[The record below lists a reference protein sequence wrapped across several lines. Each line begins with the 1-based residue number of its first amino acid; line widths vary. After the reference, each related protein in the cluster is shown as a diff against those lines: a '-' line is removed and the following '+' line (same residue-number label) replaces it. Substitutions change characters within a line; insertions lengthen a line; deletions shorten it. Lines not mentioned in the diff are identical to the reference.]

1 MTILY
6 RRALLGAASVLSL
19 GITSGAM
26 AATAA
31 NTATPAGNAATDA
44 AAAAGTPA
52 DGPIRNTD
60 DIVVTATKVNETTPI
75 TASVHTFEPQAIVS
89 RSIIENSVAPT
100 ADFSQVVML
109 TPGASIT
116 PSSGNGVGL
125 ADTKIVLRGFQDG
138 QYNITFDGVPF
149 ADSNDPTHHSTSYF
163 PNGTYERIIV
173 DRGPG
178 GATDLGQASYGGQV
192 HIVSRE
198 LSDKFF
204 LEDQLVYGSFNTFMD
219 RFTVNS
225 GKIDKLGG
233 LKIIGVGEY
242 KQTDGALTNQPGWW
256 VNGFVKAELPIGD
269 SAKFSVLSSYNKSP
283 FHTADSAGGA
293 TAAQIAAYGKNFG
306 AISPDQAAGSGY
318 TNARSDWNWS
328 IKTTDFEIARLQWD
342 VAPNITIDNKAYTY
356 FYKNFTLATE
366 DAYDQCNTL
375 STLDQCN
382 GSSFTNAKAQ
392 GTGAGG
398 GSGKT
403 ESGDVPGYTKLN
415 QYRNTG
421 DIFTVTWKNALG
433 ILKGGFWYE
442 HSTSHRYRY
451 DYDFTTASRAGGISD
466 YNFNWDIMNDGANWN
481 YKEKDTSSNVMLNG
495 QYVPA
500 YIKYDEYTSWDQIQG
515 FAEYAFKLFDD
526 KLTLT
531 PGVKVMDFTRK
542 INTPIAAQSSRQGI
556 AAQQSYKPTLPYATV
571 NYLIKPDFSAYF
583 QYAKGFIIPSLSASL
598 ETAGASNA
606 AVPLDPQP
614 TKTTN
619 YQTGFV
625 FARDRLN
632 VDADGYYIQASNST
646 TMDPTTNLV
655 TISANPATYKGL
667 EGQVS
672 YVLGHGLTGIVNG
685 TIMSSTDDVT
695 HLWLTKAPNYTAM
708 TGMIFGNGPV
718 KLSYMHKFTG
728 RQWADAANT
737 QRIAPYSFGIL
748 TGSYN
753 WRNLTAGVT
762 INNLFNSQPIVAQS
776 GSGAST
782 LYIFQTRR
790 SYQASLKIRI

>member
-1 MTILY
+1 MTTSY
-6 RRALLGAASVLSL
+6 RRALLLSACAFTLSL
-19 GITSGAM
+19 AGTAH
-26 AATAA
+26 AATA
-31 NTATPAGNAATDA
+31 PAAP
-44 AAAAGTPA
+44 AAGDPT
-52 DGPIRNTD
+52 DDQIRNTD
-60 DIVVTATKVNETTPI
+60 DILVTATKVNESTPI

-100 ADFSQVVML
+100 ADISQVVML
-109 TPGASIT
+109 TPGASLT

-125 ADTKIVLRGFQDG
+125 ADSKIVLRGFQDG
-138 QYNITFDGVPF
+138 QYNITYDGVPF
-149 ADSNDPTHHSTSYF
+149 GDSNDPTHHSTSYF

-204 LEDQLVYGSFNTFMD
+204 IEDQFVYGSFNTFMD

-225 GKIDKLGG
+225 GRIDKLGG
-233 LKIIGVGEY
+233 LKILGIAEY
-242 KQTDGALTNQPGWW
+242 KQTDGALTNQGGSW
-256 VNGFVKAELPIGD
+256 VNGFVKAELPIGNN
-269 SAKFSVLSSYNKSP
+269 AKFSVLSSFNKSP
-283 FHTADSAGGA
+283 FHSSDAAGGV
-293 TAAQIAAYGKNFG
+293 TAAQMAAYGKNYG
-306 AISPDQAAGSGY
+306 AISPAQANGSGW
-318 TNARSDWNWS
+318 TNARSDWNWA

-356 FYKNFTLATE
+356 FYKNFTLSTE
-366 DAYDQCNTL
+366 DATTPCTTL
-375 STLDQCN
+375 STLDQCSGTGYSN
-382 GSSFTNAKAQ
+382 VKAI

-398 GSGKT
+398 GGGKT
-403 ESGDVPGYTKLN
+403 IAGDIPGYTKVN

-421 DIFTVTWKNALG
+421 DIFTVSWKNALG

-442 HSTSHRYRY
+442 HSQSHRYRW
-451 DYDFTTASRAGGISD
+451 DYDFTTASRAGGISNYSFD
-466 YNFNWDIMNDGANWN
+466 FSIMNNGSNYN
-481 YKEKDTSSNVMLNG
+481 YKETDKAANVMLNG

-500 YIKYDEYTSWDQIQG
+500 YIKYEEYTSWDQIQG

-526 KLTLT
+526 RLTLT
-531 PGVKVMDFTRK
+531 PGVKAMDFTRK
-542 INTPIAAQSSRQGI
+542 INTPVAAQSSRQGI
-556 AAQQSYKPTLPYATV
+556 AAQQSYKPVLPYATA
-571 NYLIKPDFSAYF
+571 NFLIRPDFSTYF

-598 ETAGASNA
+598 ETAGSSNA
-606 AVPLDPQP
+606 AVPLNPQP

-619 YQTGFV
+619 YQAGFV

-632 VDADGYYIQASNST
+632 IDADGYYIQASNST

-672 YVLGHGLTGIVNG
+672 YVLAKGLTGIVNG
-685 TIMSSTDDVT
+685 TVMSSLDDVT

-708 TGMIFGNGPV
+708 TGLIFGDGPF
-718 KLSYMHKFTG
+718 KLSYLHKFTG

-737 QRIAPYSFGIL
+737 IRIAPYSFGVL
-748 TGSYN
+748 SGSYR
-753 WRNLTAGVT
+753 WRNLTAGIT
-762 INNLFNSQPIVAQS
+762 INNLFNTTPIVARS
-776 GSGAST
+776 GSGDAT
-782 LYIFQTRR
+782 QYIFQTRR
-790 SYQASLKIRI
+790 SYQASLKVRI

>member
-1 MTILY
+1 MNTSY
-6 RRALLGAASVLSL
+6 RRALLLGACAFTLSL
-19 GITSGAM
+19 GTTAY
-26 AATAA
+26 AATVPAA
-31 NTATPAGNAATDA
+31 PAAPAAED
-44 AAAAGTPA
+44 PA
-52 DGPIRNTD
+52 EGPIRNTD
-60 DIVVTATKVNETTPI
+60 DILVTATKVNTSTPI

-100 ADFSQVVML
+100 ADISQVVML

-204 LEDQLVYGSFNTFMD
+204 LEDQFVYGSFNTFMD

-225 GKIDKLGG
+225 GRIDKLGG

-242 KQTDGALTNQPGWW
+242 KQTDGALTNQGGWW
-256 VNGFVKAELPIGD
+256 VNGFVKAELPIGNN
-269 SAKFSVLSSYNKSP
+269 AKFSVLSSFNKSP
-283 FHTADSAGGA
+283 FHSADSAGGA
-293 TAAQIAAYGKNFG
+293 TAAQIAAYGKNYG
-306 AISPDQAAGSGY
+306 AISPAQAAGSGY
-318 TNARSDWNWS
+318 TNARSDWNWA

-342 VAPNITIDNKAYTY
+342 LGPNITIDNKAYTY
-356 FYKNFTLATE
+356 FYKNFTLSTE
-366 DAYDQCNTL
+366 DASTPCTTL
-375 STLDQCN
+375 STLDQCT
-382 GSSFTNAKAQ
+382 GTGYTNVKAI

-398 GSGKT
+398 GGGKT
-403 ESGDVPGYTKLN
+403 VTGDIPGYTKVN

-421 DIFTVTWKNALG
+421 DIFTVSWKNALG

-442 HSTSHRYRY
+442 HSQSHRYRY

-466 YNFNWDIMNDGANWN
+466 YTFNFNIMNNGSNWN
-481 YKEKDTSSNVMLNG
+481 YKETDKAANTMLNG

-531 PGVKVMDFTRK
+531 PGVKAMDFTRK

-556 AAQQSYKPTLPYATV
+556 ATQQSYKPVLPYATA
-571 NYLIKPDFSAYF
+571 NYLIKPDFSVYF

-598 ETAGASNA
+598 ETAGATNA
-606 AVPLDPQP
+606 AVPLNPQP

-632 VDADGYYIQASNST
+632 IDADGYYIQASNST

-655 TISANPATYKGL
+655 TVSANPATYKGL

-672 YVLGHGLTGIVNG
+672 YVLAKGLTGIVNG
-685 TIMSSTDDVT
+685 TVMSSLDDVT

-708 TGMIFGNGPV
+708 AGMIFGDGPF
-718 KLSYMHKFTG
+718 KLSYLHKFTG

-737 QRIAPYSFGIL
+737 TRIAPYSFGVL
-748 TGSYN
+748 SASFTHG
-753 WRNLTAGVT
+753 NLTAGITV
-762 INNLFNSQPIVAQS
+762 NNLLNNQPVVAQS
-776 GSGAST
+776 GSGAAT

-790 SYQASLKIRI
+790 SYQASLKVRI